1 MRRQIATA
9 SCLAVLGAWA
19 VLESTAFSSRAVAQ
33 QQTAQAWL
41 DVWRAHKGASQAVP
55 TMPVIP
61 VAASGDAADDGL
73 VHSTIKDI
81 MESIVDPSADALWE
95 AVGTVVDKEGIHESF
110 PKTPEDWRDVRRA
123 AVRII
128 EGSNLLMMPGR
139 EAAPPGTKSD
149 APGVELEPDQI
160 SVLLKKDRA
169 AFDGFA
175 KALQALGA
183 EALQASAAQNAPL
196 LMDIGARME
205 NVCESCHQTY
215 WYPLEKHAAP

>member
-1 MRRQIATA
+1 MRRQIAAA
-9 SCLAVLGAWA
+9 SCLAVLGFM
-19 VLESTAFSSRAVAQ
+19 TFSLLAVAQ
-33 QQTAQAWL
+33 QQTAEAGL
-41 DVWRAHKGASQAVP
+41 EVGRADQGASPAAP
-55 TMPVIP
+55 AMPVIP
-61 VAASGDAADDGL
+61 VAAPSAAGDDGL

-160 SVLLKKDRA
+160 SALLNKNRA
-169 AFDGFA
+169 AFDAFA

-183 EALQASAAQNAPL
+183 EALQASAAQDAPL

>member
-9 SCLAVLGAWA
+9 SCLTVLGALAVLAALAVLGPM
-19 VLESTAFSSRAVAQ
+19 LFSSLAVAQ
-33 QQTAQAWL
+33 QQAAP
-41 DVWRAHKGASQAVP
+41 A
-55 TMPVIP
+55 MPVIP
-61 VAASGDAADDGL
+61 VAASGDAGDGL

-95 AVGTVVDKEGIHESF
+95 AVGTVVDKEGFHESF

-139 EAAPPGTKSD
+139 QAAPPGTISD

-160 SVLLKKDRA
+160 AALLNKNRA